1 MKNRN
6 YKIVDKG
13 TEGMK
18 YGGNYRKQ
26 EFLTK
31 QCKVENKC
39 NSDNKWDAG
48 PDAICRNIHTFTVYS
63 SILIEICIL
72 AM

>member
-18 YGGNYRKQ
+18 YGSNYRKQ

-31 QCKVENKC
+31 
-39 NSDNKWDAG
+39 
-48 PDAICRNIHTFTVYS
+48 
-63 SILIEICIL
+63 
-72 AM
+72 